1 MNAEAFSS
9 LEPKGEVLKVGATR
23 RPPRAEIDFETRS
36 SIDLKLVGAYRYA
49 TDPSTRVL
57 CMAYKLP
64 NQDVKLWHPGL
75 DLPNELFFWIE
86 DGGLVEAHNAEFE
99 FVIWNFVM
107 RKEGWPRLDWSQ
119 LICSA
124 AKSAAMG
131 LPRALEDVCDV
142 LDTVIKKDQDGKK
155 IMLRLS
161 KLKKPSKKDPDC
173 FDDDPEKRKKLYSY
187 CIDDVLSEQGVSE
200 MLPDLTPRQQ
210 KFWRMTSII
219 NERGVYCDVELSR
232 IAYNFAKRF
241 EIDIQRELKII
252 SKGLVTTAK
261 QVAKIKAYLEARGF
275 VIENL
280 QAKTI
285 DAFLTSTPDLPFDV
299 RRILEIRQ
307 AINKSSVGK
316 FSKMLS
322 TAGSDKRIRGTLLFH
337 GAGTGRDAG
346 RLIQPQNYPRGVGKK
361 GDEILAVL
369 ALDDYEMFKERYPNV
384 FQGLS
389 NCLRGMLRAGPGN
402 TLLAGDFAGIEARG
416 VMWLAGQDDA
426 LHDYRNNVDQYIKQ
440 ASNIYNKPVQEI
452 AKDSM
457 ERFLGKQSVLGCF
470 AKDTLVYTRTGLK
483 KIIDVR
489 TSDKV
494 WDGYSWVDHGGLIYQ
509 GEKET
514 INFLGVEATPD
525 HLFLAGD
532 EWQPFR
538 GLKENLNFLR
548 SAHEKA
554 LFLSRALI
562 TDREAALYQSKFLAF
577 VIEQKFMKL
586 TRTIFAFV
594 QTVATFA
601 QRKLQRTHE
610 NFIGVMKTLC
620 PTLFTVKDFLT
631 DLVPNLEG
639 ATIQRTNTLILTG
652 EGASKF
658 SNLGGKTAE
667 HSYDMFKPSKVGM
680 TQVLNWTASTTTGIM
695 NPATFVSFLKV
706 KMQKIKEVFWNFKKE
721 STDSKKKTKVYDLLE
736 CGPFNRFTIHTEFGP
751 MLVHNCGYGMGK
763 DKFKI
768 TCAGY
773 GVDVSIELAE
783 KAVKTYRNTF
793 YKVPQMWRNYETAFV
808 NAIERPG
815 RVFKANK
822 CSFYVDGA
830 WAFIVLPSGRKIAYK
845 DPQLVTS
852 QSPWGERK
860 QVVYWA
866 EDTQTKQWRPEKTYG
881 GKITENICQAVS
893 FDLMIEACARHEMN
907 DFPIVMRVHDELIAE
922 VKDEGVEKN
931 QRNLNEFMRLMKVLP
946 AWAEGF
952 PIEVEGHHG
961 PRYRK

>member
-1 MNAEAFSS
+1 MNAEVFTS
-9 LEPKGEVLKVGATR
+9 LEPKGEVLKASATR
-23 RPPRAEIDFETRS
+23 RPPRAEVDFETRS
-36 SIDLKLVGAYRYA
+36 SLDLKLVGAYRYA
-49 TDPSTRVL
+49 TDPSTRIL

-75 DLPNELFFWIE
+75 DAPNDLFFWVE

-99 FVIWNFVM
+99 FVIWNFVGRRM
-107 RKEGWPRLDWSQ
+107 GWPALHWSQ

-210 KFWRMTSII
+210 KFWAMTARI
-219 NERGVYCDVELSR
+219 NERGVHCDVELSR

-252 SKGLVTTAK
+252 SKGLVSTAK

-285 DAFLTSTPDLPFDV
+285 DAFLMASPELPFDV

-322 TAGSDKRIRGTLLFH
+322 TAGADQRIRGTLLFH

-369 ALDDYEMFKERYPNV
+369 ALDDYELFKERYPNV
-384 FQGLS
+384 FQALS

-426 LHDYRNNVDQYIKQ
+426 LEDYRNNVDQYIKM
-440 ASNIYNKPVQEI
+440 ASNIYNKPIQEI
-452 AKDSM
+452 NKDSV
-457 ERFLGKQSVLGCF
+457 ERFLGKQSVLG
-470 AKDTLVYTRTGLK
+470 
-483 KIIDVR
+483 
-489 TSDKV
+489 S
-494 WDGYSWVDHGGLIYQ
+494 
-509 GEKET
+509 
-514 INFLGVEATPD
+514 
-525 HLFLAGD
+525 
-532 EWQPFR
+532 
-538 GLKENLNFLR
+538 
-548 SAHEKA
+548 
-554 LFLSRALI
+554 
-562 TDREAALYQSKFLAF
+562 
-577 VIEQKFMKL
+577 
-586 TRTIFAFV
+586 
-594 QTVATFA
+594 
-601 QRKLQRTHE
+601 
-610 NFIGVMKTLC
+610 
-620 PTLFTVKDFLT
+620 
-631 DLVPNLEG
+631 
-639 ATIQRTNTLILTG
+639 
-652 EGASKF
+652 
-658 SNLGGKTAE
+658 
-667 HSYDMFKPSKVGM
+667 
-680 TQVLNWTASTTTGIM
+680 
-695 NPATFVSFLKV
+695 
-706 KMQKIKEVFWNFKKE
+706 
-721 STDSKKKTKVYDLLE
+721 
-736 CGPFNRFTIHTEFGP
+736 
-751 MLVHNCGYGMGK
+751 GYGMGK

-793 YKVPQMWRNYETAFV
+793 YKVPQMWRNYEAAFI

-830 WAFIVLPSGRKIAYK
+830 WAFIVLPSGRRIAYK

-860 QVVYWA
+860 QIVYWA

-922 VKDEGVEKN
+922 VKDEGDEKN

-946 AWAEGF
+946 PWAEGF
-952 PIEVEGHHG
+952 PIEVEGHYG
-961 PRYRK
+961 ERYRK